1 MDPIKEAFAKAKQD
15 IHELRI
21 QMEIITQSLEDI
33 KRTLY
38 QQITNEKPT
47 NQQISPTIKANP
59 TDNLPLEGVKTSYMD
74 TSTGNEGVPTD
85 RQTDRQTDQHI
96 PPNTKILYKVDTN
109 TPKNEP
115 IDHLEKV
122 SQVLES
128 LDAIKKE
135 LRVKFKRLTQQE
147 MLIFSTIYQLEEEHF
162 AVDYPQMASKLGLS
176 ESSIRD
182 YVQKIIKKGI
192 PIIKTKENNKKII
205 LSLLPDFKRLASLET
220 ILSLRE
226 L

>member
-1 MDPIKEAFAKAKQD
+1 MDPIKEAFTKAKED
-15 IHELRI
+15 INELRI
-21 QMEIITQSLEDI
+21 QIEILTQTVEDI

-38 QQITNEKPT
+38 QQIQDTKQT
-47 NQQISPTIKANP
+47 TQQITPTINTNP
-59 TDNLPLEGVKTSYMD
+59 TDNLPLEGVKTSNMS
-74 TSTGNEGVPTD
+74 TSTGNRGVPTD

-96 PPNTKILYKVDTN
+96 PSNTKILYKADTN
-109 TPKNEP
+109 TQNINHIER
-115 IDHLEKV
+115 V

-147 MLIFSTIYQLEEEHF
+147 MLIFSTIYQLEEENGS
-162 AVDYPQMASKLGLS
+162 VDYPQVAAKLGLS

-192 PIIKTKENNKKII
+192 PITKTKENNKKII